1 MTERNRNAV
10 ARKTSGFL
18 SGKALVFLM
27 VQACQQKLFR
37 LPIVGKFAAEQAGIR
52 L

>member
-27 VQACQQKLFR
+27 VQACQQRLFG
-37 LPIVGKFAAEQAGIR
+37 LPIVDKFAAEHVGIK